1 MKTDE
6 HTEVCTNFLS
16 L

>member
-6 HTEVCTNFLS
+6 HTEVCTNFPS